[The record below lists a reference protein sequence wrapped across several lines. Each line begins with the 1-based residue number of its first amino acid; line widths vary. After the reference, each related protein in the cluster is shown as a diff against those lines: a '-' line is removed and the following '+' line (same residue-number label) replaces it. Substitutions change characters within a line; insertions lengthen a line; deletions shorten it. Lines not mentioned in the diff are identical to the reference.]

1 MLEIFQYD
9 FIIRAL
15 VAGVIVGLISP
26 LIGTFIV
33 LRRLSVIGD
42 TLSHTTLAGVA
53 LGILIGVYP
62 VLTGM
67 LVAIVAAI
75 SIEQLRRV
83 YKNYEELS
91 MPIMMSAGVGLAIIF
106 ISLSS
111 GFSVEISSYLFGNIL
126 VVSTQDIWTIIILA
140 IVILTTILLMYKEL
154 LYISFDEEG
163 AKISGIPYNLI
174 NFIFIIL
181 IAITIAIAMRIVGIL
196 LVSSLLTIP
205 VATALNIANSF
216 KQTIFYSV
224 LFSLLS
230 VIIGM
235 LLAIIFNLA
244 SGGTIVITSII
255 IMLITLGVKKVFNK

>member
-15 VAGVIVGLISP
+15 VAGIIVGLISP

-255 IMLITLGVKKVFNK
+255 IMIITLGAKKAFNK